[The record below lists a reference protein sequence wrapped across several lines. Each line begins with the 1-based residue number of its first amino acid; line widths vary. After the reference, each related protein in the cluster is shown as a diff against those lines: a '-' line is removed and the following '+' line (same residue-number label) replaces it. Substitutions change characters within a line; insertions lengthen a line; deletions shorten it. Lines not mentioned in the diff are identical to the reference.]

1 MKKILK
7 KVLSAYVEG
16 FNELYGPVIK
26 AGVNPFL

>member
-1 MKKILK
+1 MKKFLK
-7 KVLSAYVEG
+7 KVLSAYVER